1 MSAWLYQFWLF
12 AYRTAHHWGSGP
24 RDWTRDLLEFQKHT
38 EKLSLSAAPTP
49 AGFTPA
55 APGSTPMSITSPAP
69 DLAPVPAPT
78 DLCNWAIHVQRIGY
92 ERLRSPPEE
101 DANANDG
108 LREGKDWPQTWMQ
121 GTSLQDKLREGLSN
135 NLFSSIE
142 ENALP
147 IAIPRLLR
155 SANLP
160 PDELLDE
167 ALAFSI
173 IARNGEAL
181 DRVLDDIEVSGKKP
195 EGVYPFHLAAS
206 YLNGGDTC
214 CNIFEVLV
222 TARHIFPMKAH
233 NIDSNGH
240 TILDSLMITILKS
253 HTSCVP
259 GDVNEILAGKSRFEG
274 EEVDTCG
281 RWNADS
287 DAWLSL
293 LARGEV
299 RAPFQWKHRFCH
311 TSIQAVCHCMT
322 VLFGKSWSPNVNGK
336 SGLFRKRCQNQRC
349 GHVSKLLP
357 LHVIVM
363 TTVSLAQKGC
373 VEEDLFGMAACL
385 LCLLRK
391 GADPRSKADISVENL
406 FGGPLS
412 MMCTHRPLDATQL
425 AENVPVHLVEA

>member
-160 PDELLDE
+160 RTSCLTKRWLS
-167 ALAFSI
+167 ALS
-173 IARNGEAL
+173 
-181 DRVLDDIEVSGKKP
+181 
-195 EGVYPFHLAAS
+195 LAMERHWTAS
-206 YLNGGDTC
+206 
-214 CNIFEVLV
+214 
-222 TARHIFPMKAH
+222 
-233 NIDSNGH
+233 S
-240 TILDSLMITILKS
+240 TILK
-253 HTSCVP
+253 CQ
-259 GDVNEILAGKSRFEG
+259 
-274 EEVDTCG
+274 G
-281 RWNADS
+281 RN
-287 DAWLSL
+287 
-293 LARGEV
+293 
-299 RAPFQWKHRFCH
+299 
-311 TSIQAVCHCMT
+311 
-322 VLFGKSWSPNVNGK
+322 
-336 SGLFRKRCQNQRC
+336 RKA
-349 GHVSKLLP
+349 S
-357 LHVIVM
+357 
-363 TTVSLAQKGC
+363 
-373 VEEDLFGMAACL
+373 
-385 LCLLRK
+385 
-391 GADPRSKADISVENL
+391 
-406 FGGPLS
+406 
-412 MMCTHRPLDATQL
+412 THFT
-425 AENVPVHLVEA
+425 